1 MVLLSKERL
10 QEKLRLSRERQ
21 EKKIQAEKE
30 RRRAIKQEV
39 LAELKKPK
47 KIKLIKLDDEKYIS
61 HRNVGEK
68 TVEGRGYE
76 PYEAVRC
83 NALIPNDKASS
94 KENLHYSVDNESSL
108 ISNIL
113 IGDIYETMEEL
124 MEAEKRGE
132 GKINWDYFDSSVKRV
147 RDLLK

>member
-10 QEKLRLSRERQ
+10 QERLRQSRERQ
-21 EKKIQAEKE
+21 EKKRQAEKE
-30 RRRAIKQEV
+30 RRLAIKKEV

-47 KIKLIKLDDEKYIS
+47 KIKLIKFDD
-61 HRNVGEK
+61 
-68 TVEGRGYE
+68 
-76 PYEAVRC
+76 
-83 NALIPNDKASS
+83 DKESS
-94 KENLHYSVDNESSL
+94 KEKLHYSVDTESSL

-113 IGDIYETMEEL
+113 IGDIYETRDEL

-132 GKINWDYFDSSVKRV
+132 GKLNWDYFDSAVKRV

>member
-1 MVLLSKERL
+1 MVLLSKEKL
-10 QEKLRLSRERQ
+10 QERLRQSRERH
-21 EKKIQAEKE
+21 EKKKKAEKE

-47 KIKLIKLDDEKYIS
+47 KIKLIKLDDEKES
-61 HRNVGEK
+61 SNEK
-68 TVEGRGYE
+68 
-76 PYEAVRC
+76 
-83 NALIPNDKASS
+83 
-94 KENLHYSVDNESSL
+94 LHYSVDTESSL

-113 IGDIYETMEEL
+113 IGDIYETREEL

-132 GKINWDYFDSSVKRV
+132 GKLNWEYFDASVKRV

>member
-10 QEKLRLSRERQ
+10 QERLRQSRERQ
-21 EKKIQAEKE
+21 EKKRQAEKE

-47 KIKLIKLDDEKYIS
+47 KIKLIKLDDDNE
-61 HRNVGEK
+61 
-68 TVEGRGYE
+68 
-76 PYEAVRC
+76 
-83 NALIPNDKASS
+83 SS
-94 KENLHYSVDNESSL
+94 KENVHYSVDTESSL
-108 ISNIL
+108 ISSIL
-113 IGDIYETMEEL
+113 IGDIYETREEL

-132 GKINWDYFDSSVKRV
+132 GKINWDYFDSAVKRV